1 MTHCVFYLFKNIME
15 KIAKSFQY
23 RMLAELPEVPGS
35 AQTIPQALI
44 FIWLSWG
51 RWFLLLG

>member
-1 MTHCVFYLFKNIME
+1 MTHSVFYLFKNTTE

-35 AQTIPQALI
+35 AQTIPQALV
-44 FIWLSWG
+44 FI
-51 RWFLLLG
+51 